1 MRHLVLIKHARP
13 QVDPAITSEEW
24 RLGKEGT
31 DGAARLIDPLR
42 RFSFDRIYSSNEP
55 KAAQTAQILADG
67 FDKTVKPVADLREHD
82 RRNVPHMD
90 SREFIS
96 HVALFFRDPARLV
109 LGNETADRAYARFAA
124 AVDAIV
130 QRESTSDVA
139 IVAHGTV
146 ISLFAHRRANQEPF
160 ALWRAMGLPSLIVLE
175 IPTWRVIE
183 LIERV

>member
-24 RLGKEGT
+24 QLGKEGK
-31 DGAARLIDPLR
+31 DGAARLVDPLR

-55 KAAQTAQILADG
+55 KAAQTAQILADAL
-67 FDKTVKPVADLREHD
+67 DKPVEQVPDLREHD

-96 HVALFFRDPARLV
+96 LVALFFREPDRLV
-109 LGNETADRAYARFAA
+109 LGNETADQAHARFAT
-124 AVDAIV
+124 AVDAII
-130 QRESTSDVA
+130 QRESQDVA
-139 IVAHGTV
+139 IVTHGTV
-146 ISLFAHRRANQEPF
+146 ISLFAHRRADREPF
-160 ALWRAMGLPSLIVLE
+160 ALWRSMGLPSQIVLE
-175 IPTWRVIE
+175 IPSWRVIE